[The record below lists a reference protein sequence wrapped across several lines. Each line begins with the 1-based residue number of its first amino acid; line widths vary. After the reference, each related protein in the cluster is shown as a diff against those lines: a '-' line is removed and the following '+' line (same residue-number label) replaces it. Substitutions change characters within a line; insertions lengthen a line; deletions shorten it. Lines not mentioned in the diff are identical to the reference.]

1 MHRQIKTDREFCSF
15 YSSMACVLKIDTIYY
30 IYRKNETVKT
40 GSFIFI
46 SYFYFLFFISYE
58 DDAVNVMR
66 YPFPENKLF
75 DNK

>member
-1 MHRQIKTDREFCSF
+1 M
-15 YSSMACVLKIDTIYY
+15 LKIDTIYY

-46 SYFYFLFFISYE
+46 SYE